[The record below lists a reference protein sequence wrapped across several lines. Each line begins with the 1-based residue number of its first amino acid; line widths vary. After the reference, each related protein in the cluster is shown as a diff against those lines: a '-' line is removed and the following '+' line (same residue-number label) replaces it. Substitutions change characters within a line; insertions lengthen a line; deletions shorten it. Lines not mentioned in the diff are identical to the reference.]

1 MNSKLVIKS
10 YQPKSI
16 LNVHKHVDGG
26 WFWVKYSAFPYLG
39 CQYGCEYCYWR
50 DEKYNPHKPSRDLE
64 VLKFEDAFSQYI
76 KIKENAVE
84 LLSNELSKKPKDLIY
99 LDHYQPLE
107 AKERLTRGMLEVCL
121 ESGFP
126 VFINEKSPLVLNDL
140 DILKKISKKTYLT
153 VAWSIVTTVDDKTR
167 IIFEPKAPSVKARF
181 EAMKKLSEAGI
192 STGTV
197 FMPIL
202 PFIYDDEKNIE
213 AVIKKTKECGGEY
226 ILEGGLTLWGH
237 CKTHFYKILEK
248 HDPKLLAKYK
258 MLYDKKDNKQDPWLT
273 HTIKIHSLVKK
284 YCQKYG
290 IKNCIP
296 RPVNFFPKYLQ
307 GNKKIA
313 ADFFLQ
319 AREIQ
324 LSSGMNYKY
333 WAFQKAAWAI
343 DELNQDTREIYKKQ
357 GKKGLLAIKG
367 VGESIAEMIIEFLR
381 TGKCEKFEKLERSSK
396 L

>member
-1 MNSKLVIKS
+1 MSPKLVIKS
-10 YQPKSI
+10 YQPKSV
-16 LNVHKHVDGG
+16 LNVHKHIDGG

-50 DEKYNPHKPSRDLE
+50 DEKYNPHKASRDPE

-76 KIKENAVE
+76 KIKENAAE
-84 LLSNELSKKPKDLIY
+84 LLRKELSKKPKDLIY
-99 LDHYQPLE
+99 LDHYQPIE
-107 AKERLTRGMLEVCL
+107 AKERLTREMLKVCL
-121 ESGFP
+121 DLDFP

-140 DILKKISKKTYLT
+140 DILKKISKRAYLT

-167 IIFEPKAPSVKARF
+167 RIFEPKAPLVKARF

-213 AVIKKTKECGGEY
+213 AVIKKTKECGGQY
-226 ILEGGLTLWGH
+226 VLGGGLTLWGY
-237 CKTHFYKILEK
+237 CKTHFYKVLGK
-248 HDPKLLAKYK
+248 HNPELLTKYK
-258 MLYDKKDNKQDPWLT
+258 MFYDKEDNKQDPWLT

-284 YCQKYG
+284 YCQKYD
-290 IKNCIP
+290 IKSYIP
-296 RPVNFFPKYLQ
+296 RSVNFFHISIQ
-307 GNKKIA
+307 SNKKIA

-324 LSSGMNYKY
+324 LCYGMNYKY
-333 WAFQKAAWAI
+333 WALQKAAWAI
-343 DELNQDTREIYKKQ
+343 DELDESVVNIYQ
-357 GKKGLLAIKG
+357 NKGITGLEQIKRVGPKLAQKI
-367 VGESIAEMIIEFLR
+367 EEFLK
-381 TGKCEKFEKLERSSK
+381 TSF
-396 L
+396 

>member
-16 LNVHKHVDGG
+16 LNVQKHIDGG

-39 CQYGCEYCYWR
+39 CQYGCEYCYLR
-50 DEKYNPHKPSRDLE
+50 DEKYNPHKSSRDPE

-76 KIKENAVE
+76 KIKENAAE
-84 LLSNELSKKPKDLIY
+84 LLRKELSKKPKDLIY
-99 LDHYQPLE
+99 LDHYQPIE
-107 AKERLTRGMLEVCL
+107 AKERLTREMLRICL
-121 ESGFP
+121 DLGFP
-126 VFINEKSPLVLNDL
+126 VFINEKSPLLLNDL
-140 DILKKISKKTYLT
+140 DLLKEISKKTYLT
-153 VAWSIVTTVDDKTR
+153 IAWSIITTVDNEVR
-167 IIFEPKAPSVKARF
+167 RIFEPKAPPVKARF
-181 EAMKKLSEAGI
+181 EAMKKLNEAGI

-213 AVIKKTKECGGEY
+213 AVIKRTKECGGKY
-226 ILEGGLTLWGH
+226 VLEGGLTLWGY
-237 CKTHFYKILEK
+237 CKTHFYKVLKK
-248 HDPKLLAKYK
+248 HNPKLLTKFK
-258 MLYDKKDNKQDPWLT
+258 MFYDKKDNKQDPWLT

-290 IKNCIP
+290 IKNCTP
-296 RPVNFFPKYLQ
+296 RPVNFFPTHLQ
-307 GNKKIA
+307 SNKKIA

-333 WAFQKAAWAI
+333 WALQKAAWAV
-343 DELNQDTREIYKKQ
+343 DELKESIENIYKN
-357 GKKGLLAIKG
+357 KGRNGIMEIKG
-367 VGESIAEMIIEFLR
+367 VGRSLANQIEEFLE
-381 TGKCEKFEKLERSSK
+381 TGKSFDN
-396 L
+396 